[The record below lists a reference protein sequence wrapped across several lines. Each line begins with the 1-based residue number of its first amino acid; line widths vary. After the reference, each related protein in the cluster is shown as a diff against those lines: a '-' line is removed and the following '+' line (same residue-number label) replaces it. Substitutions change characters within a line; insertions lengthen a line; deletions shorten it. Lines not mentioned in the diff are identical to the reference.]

1 MSIVEFDH
9 VSIALSKTKRRK
21 GAGRSQRL
29 RRFAGETKRQIIPIL
44 NDVSFTLNQGDS
56 LALVGAKPMARTS
69 LLRLA
74 AGTLVPDSGTVIR
87 TEPIVPMIG
96 IARSLG
102 RTYTIRQNI
111 YLIGGLLGM
120 KPAEVQEKLP
130 GIVEFADLSSVLDK
144 HLGTAPP
151 ITRQKLAWSIAM
163 SMDSRVY
170 AVDQTLVVGE
180 REFRQKC
187 WTRVDELRE
196 QGATF
201 IVSSDNS
208 KLYRRFCDRALYF
221 TDGTISADTTV
232 PEALA
237 LARQARFAARD
248 QSRAPKSEE
257 SDD

>member
-1 MSIVEFDH
+1 
-9 VSIALSKTKRRK
+9 
-21 GAGRSQRL
+21 
-29 RRFAGETKRQIIPIL
+29 
-44 NDVSFTLNQGDS
+44 
-56 LALVGAKPMARTS
+56 
-69 LLRLA
+69 
-74 AGTLVPDSGTVIR
+74 
-87 TEPIVPMIG
+87 MIG

-120 KPAEVQEKLP
+120 KPEEVNEKLP
-130 GIVEFADLSSVLDK
+130 GIVEFADLASVLDK

-163 SMDSRVY
+163 SMDARVY

-221 TDGTISADTTV
+221 TDGTIDADTTV

-237 LARQARFAARD
+237 MARQARFAARD